1 MLGIVEHQMNRR
13 FVLSASLL
21 TGIEKEFVV
30 LKTGFKMKKDN
41 EEIANNEN
49 NVILKLDDGKIVE
62 WQFKKI
68 DDVYYGVMVGMKYWS
83 PHTATLVETGE
94 VIRVENLGENEEKA
108 RGLWDRMI
116 RHKGKSSRL
125 K

>member
-1 MLGIVEHQMNRR
+1 
-13 FVLSASLL
+13 
-21 TGIEKEFVV
+21 
-30 LKTGFKMKKDN
+30 MKKDN